1 MIGKAKFDPRAVDR
15 RSIVLA
21 AASGAA
27 MMATPRIARGARP
40 RVVVVG
46 GGWGGLG
53 ALRALARSGS
63 AELTLVEPHPAFVSC
78 PLSIHYI
85 VGERPFA
92 EFEHGY
98 AAIDRLGVRRVPE
111 AAVAIDRD
119 RREVVTAS
127 GRIGYDYLVLAP
139 GVEYAEEAIAGY
151 AEARTALPVGFRPF
165 EQHGV
170 KALVDRFLA
179 EGGTFL
185 IAVPKPPYRC
195 PPAPY
200 ERACLIAEQI
210 ARRGTKG
217 KVVIADAN
225 PKPMPPPIAEPLL
238 EAMRA
243 VHGERIEYLPD
254 HEAKAVDPAKGAL
267 DCGIAEV
274 PFTHANLVLPMRAP
288 KLLREA
294 GLAER
299 WAAVRLPD
307 FRSRDDERIWI
318 VGDSAGTPLPKS
330 GHVAFNAGAVVAEAI
345 ERRIAGAPEPVP
357 PPTGLPA
364 GICFAAVT
372 HDRAIMIH
380 VAAHLAPGEGPK
392 LRFEVDPAPTRESSE
407 AAFVWGR
414 SMLQSMLG

>member
-1 MIGKAKFDPRAVDR
+1 MSRTVRRVPREIGRRAV
-15 RSIVLA
+15 LEGA
-21 AASGAA
+21 AAGLALVAA
-27 MMATPRIARGARP
+27 PRIARGARAK
-40 RVVVVG
+40 VVVVG

-53 ALRALARSGS
+53 AIRGLARKG
-63 AELTLVEPHPAFVSC
+63 ATELTLVEPHPAFVSC
-78 PLSIHYI
+78 PLSVHYI

-98 AAIDRLGVRRVPE
+98 GAIERLGVRRVAE

-127 GRIGYDYLVLAP
+127 GRLGYDFLILSP

-151 AEARTALPVGFRPF
+151 AEARAALPVGFRPF
-165 EQHGV
+165 EQHAV

-185 IAVPKPPYRC
+185 ISVPKPPYRC

-200 ERACLIAEQI
+200 ERACLIAERM
-210 ARRGTKG
+210 ARHGTKG

-225 PKPMPPPIAEPLL
+225 PQPMPPPIARPIL
-238 EAMRA
+238 EAIRT
-243 VHGERIEYLPD
+243 VHGTRIDYLPD
-254 HEAKAVDPAKGAL
+254 HEAKAVDPAKGTL
-267 DCGIAEV
+267 DCGIADL

-294 GLAER
+294 GLADR

-307 FRSRDDERIWI
+307 FRSQADERIWI

-330 GHVAFNAGAVVAEAI
+330 GHVAFNAGLVVAEAI
-345 ERRIAGAPEPVP
+345 GRRLDGQPEPRP
-357 PPTGLPA
+357 GPTALPA

-372 HDRAIMIH
+372 SERAIMIN
-380 VAAHLAPGEGPK
+380 VGADFVPGEGAK

-407 AAFVWGR
+407 AALKWGR
-414 SMLQSMLG
+414 SMWESMLG

>member
-1 MIGKAKFDPRAVDR
+1 MLRATSVPPKEIGRRAVLG
-15 RSIVLA
+15 SAVAGLA
-21 AASGAA
+21 LASA
-27 MMATPRIARGARP
+27 PRIARGARP

-53 ALRALARSGS
+53 ALRALARGG
-63 AELTLVEPHPAFVSC
+63 AADLVLVEPHPSFVSC

-92 EFEHGY
+92 DFEHGY
-98 AAIDRLGVRRVPE
+98 GVLDRLGVRRIAGP
-111 AAVAIDRD
+111 ALAIDRD
-119 RREVVTAS
+119 RREVVTPDT
-127 GRIGYDYLVLAP
+127 RLGYDFLVLSP

-151 AEARTALPVGFRPF
+151 AEARSALPVGFRPF

-170 KALVDRFLA
+170 KALVERFLA

-185 IAVPKPPYRC
+185 ISVPKPPYRC

-225 PKPMPPPIAEPLL
+225 PQPMPPPIAKPIL

-243 VHGERIEYLPD
+243 AHGERIEYLPD
-254 HEAKAVDPAKGAL
+254 HEAKAVDPAKGNL
-267 DCGIAEV
+267 DCGIADV
-274 PFTHANLVLPMRAP
+274 PFTHANIVLPMRAP

-307 FRSRDDERIWI
+307 FRAQADERIWI
-318 VGDSAGTPLPKS
+318 LGDAAGTPLPKS
-330 GHVAFNAGAVVAEAI
+330 GHVAFNAGIVVAQAI
-345 ERRIAGAPEPVP
+345 ERRIDGAPEPAP
-357 PPTGLPA
+357 GPTELPT
-364 GICFAAVT
+364 GICFAAIGN
-372 HDRAIMIH
+372 DRAIRIN
-380 VAAHLAPGEGPK
+380 VGAGFVPGEAPK
-392 LRFEVDPAPTRESSE
+392 LRFEVDPAPSRESSE
-407 AAFVWGR
+407 AAARWAR
-414 SMLQSMLG
+414 SMWQSMLG

>member
-1 MIGKAKFDPRAVDR
+1 MRRTRRHGVRSFNRRETLGATIGG
-15 RSIVLA
+15 LA
-21 AASGAA
+21 MVTA
-27 MMATPRIARGARP
+27 PRIARGATA

-53 ALRALARSGS
+53 AIRALARSGA

-98 AAIDRLGVRRVPE
+98 GALDRLGVRRVPE
-111 AAVAIDRD
+111 AAIAIDRD
-119 RREVVTAS
+119 RREVVTPT
-127 GRIGYDYLVLAP
+127 GRIGYDFLVLSP
-139 GVEYAEEAIAGY
+139 GVEYAEDMVAGY
-151 AEARTALPVGFRPF
+151 AQARAALPVGFRPF
-165 EQHGV
+165 EQQGV
-170 KALVDRFLA
+170 KALVERFLA

-185 IAVPKPPYRC
+185 ISVPRPPYRC

-217 KVVIADAN
+217 RVVIVDAN
-225 PKPMPPPIAEPLL
+225 SKPMPPPIADPILN
-238 EAMRA
+238 AMRT
-243 VHGERIEYLPD
+243 VHGERIEYLAD
-254 HEAKAVDPAKGAL
+254 HETKAVDPGRGVV
-267 DCGIAEV
+267 DCGIADV

-288 KLLREA
+288 ELLREA

-299 WAAVRLPD
+299 WAKVRLPD
-307 FRSRDDERIWI
+307 FRSQADERIWI
-318 VGDSAGTPLPKS
+318 LGDSAGMPLPKS

-345 ERRIAGAPEPVP
+345 ERRIDGAPEPEP
-357 PPTGLPA
+357 SASGLPA

-372 HDRAIMIH
+372 AERAIKIH
-380 VAAHLAPGEGPK
+380 VAANFVPGEGAK
-392 LRFEVDPAPTRESSE
+392 LRFAVDPAPSRESSE
-407 AAFVWGR
+407 AAFKWGR
-414 SMLQSMLG
+414 SMWQSMLG